1 MLSLQEMISL
11 QRLNRRTLN
20 RYSLVKIRGIILLP
34 VEITQAVHYLSKKYP
49 VATVL
54 LYGSYAVN
62 LHTTNSDMDLI
73 VFTNINK
80 ATHETAEFNLHLLD
94 AWVYDKDSINSID
107 NYLHIYPFITLR
119 DDFLI
124 ARELEKRIV
133 EHRRLIA
140 VKPTDYEKTQL
151 RLWLNKMLQ
160 RARED
165 DIIGQYRYNT
175 LLNDFPELYCR
186 FKGLYYDGP
195 IKTIRIMQENDP
207 SLFDI
212 YSQLLLTPKNCQ
224 LLSSLYAKLST

>member
-1 MLSLQEMISL
+1 M
-11 QRLNRRTLN
+11 
-20 RYSLVKIRGIILLP
+20 
-34 VEITQAVHYLSKKYP
+34 
-49 VATVL
+49 
-54 LYGSYAVN
+54 
-62 LHTTNSDMDLI
+62 TT
-73 VFTNINK
+73 
-80 ATHETAEFNLHLLD
+80 
-94 AWVYDKDSINSID
+94 
-107 NYLHIYPFITLR
+107 IYTFITLR
-119 DDFLI
+119 DDFSI
-124 ARELEKRIV
+124 ARELEQGIV
-133 EHRRLIA
+133 EHRRLIV